1 MLFFSLAVR
10 LTPKWIILADK
21 SALNGMPVV
30 FYDVGRIVISF
41 LAIFTMFMNANSS
54 ITLPIGL
61 HSDRKADRIIEA
73 SRDSDTF
80 AGIPPYCLVYPRHKT
95 IIAKWFSY

>member
-1 MLFFSLAVR
+1 
-10 LTPKWIILADK
+10 
-21 SALNGMPVV
+21 MPVV
-30 FYDVGRIVISF
+30 FYDVGRIFISF

-80 AGIPPYCLVYPRHKT
+80 ADIHTILLSLPP
-95 IIAKWFSY
+95 A

>member
-30 FYDVGRIVISF
+30 FYNVGRIVISF

-80 AGIPPYCLVYPRHKT
+80 VDIHT
-95 IIAKWFSY
+95 ILLSLPQA